1 LNTSPSI
8 SPSISATV
16 SSVDRRRPRERTAA
30 VALLTG
36 LGAAVALRVLV
47 GAHLT
52 SGGTATWTPN
62 GVPGVAGSLTAGLVF
77 AGCLLALCA
86 AAGWQLPRPAPGA
99 ALLGLAGALVLC
111 LPALISRLTG
121 PDHAAGN
128 GFLLWAIVVA
138 VVASAEEGLLR
149 GALYDALAARA
160 GVWAA
165 IAVGA
170 LAFALLHVPLYG
182 WGAVPLDAA
191 VGVWLGML
199 RAVSGSVTAPAVAHV
214 LADWAGFWLR

>member
-1 LNTSPSI
+1 MSL
-8 SPSISATV
+8 
-16 SSVDRRRPRERTAA
+16 SSVDLHRRPRELATT
-30 VALLTG
+30 VALLSG
-36 LGAAVALRVLV
+36 LAAAVTLRIVV
-47 GAHLT
+47 GAHLL

-77 AGCLLALCA
+77 SACLGALCV
-86 AAGWQLPRPAPGA
+86 AAGWRWRRPSP
-99 ALLGLAGALVLC
+99 AGALVGLSGAVVLC
-111 LPALISRLTG
+111 LPAAIHRLAG

-128 GFLLWAIVVA
+128 GFLIWAIVVA
-138 VVASAEEGLLR
+138 VVASAEELLLR
-149 GALYDALAARA
+149 GAVYDALAARA
-160 GVWAA
+160 GVWTAV
-165 IAVGA
+165 AVGA

-214 LADWAGFWLR
+214 VADWAGFWLR